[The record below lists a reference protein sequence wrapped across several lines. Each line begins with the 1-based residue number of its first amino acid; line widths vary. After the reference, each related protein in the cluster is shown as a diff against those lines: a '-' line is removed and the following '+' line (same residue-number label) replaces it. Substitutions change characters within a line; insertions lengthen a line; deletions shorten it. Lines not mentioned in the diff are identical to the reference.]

1 MYQILFIPIK
11 VKILESWVVPAGFYC
26 FWWYSIGRFLLLF
39 FLSWILNQIKLPVHY
54 GNRVFPGSFK
64 YKKKK
69 NQNKTNV
76 FWSGASGVFTRAQ
89 RRAVFSVNCTAKF
102 FLGLPSQRAQEGG
115 KMRITPIQNITDS
128 SVLLLYRLD
137 RWCSVFFVCL
147 FVFFFLWIWS
157 FSRVLKWYLVAFPTF
172 SLVLKLTIH
181 SPKSS
186 VA

>member
-1 MYQILFIPIK
+1 MEI
-11 VKILESWVVPAGFYC
+11 E
-26 FWWYSIGRFLLLF
+26 F
-39 FLSWILNQIKLPVHY
+39 FLEASSI
-54 GNRVFPGSFK
+54 R
-64 YKKKK
+64 KKK

-128 SVLLLYRLD
+128 SVLLVYRLD

-147 FVFFFLWIWS
+147 FVCFFLWIWS